1 MLPSTQHEADERIAR
16 YLGRLA
22 SGTAGRKAHFFL
34 DVVASAWQPE
44 RKSRFGGRTRWH
56 VAPRAGDV
64 ATVAD
69 HARAGRA
76 LGVRLAALSAIARG
90 REHARLGK
98 QAVIEGL
105 GDGERRVRLA
115 ASRAAA
121 DGELGSDVGRELR
134 NVLGDD
140 VWAVRWHAA
149 RGLVARAYDSE
160 LGALARMLVR
170 TTPRGGMSLTAWA
183 QAVDAVRPRCR
194 VAGQSAELDAH
205 VTRTFATLSARDRDF
220 AWPLWR

>member
-22 SGTAGRKAHFFL
+22 GGTAARKAQFFL
-34 DVVASAWQPE
+34 DSVASAWQPE
-44 RKSRFGGRTRWH
+44 LKSCFGGRTHWH
-56 VAPRAGDV
+56 VAPRAADL
-64 ATVAD
+64 ATVVD
-69 HARAGRA
+69 HAGAGRP
-76 LGVRLAALSAIARG
+76 LGVRLAAFSAIARAG
-90 REHARLGK
+90 EHARLGK

-121 DGELGSDVGRELR
+121 DGELGDDVARELR
-134 NVLGDD
+134 NVLADD

-160 LGALARMLVR
+160 LGSLARMLVS

-194 VAGQSAELDAH
+194 IAGQSAELDAH
-205 VTRTFATLSARDRDF
+205 VTQTFATLSARDRDF